1 MYADDLIRMASTF
14 HYLTGHSLTLCLVVG
29 QVVGTEQ
36 PMGSLRCS
44 TILKLVVLVKVAV
57 SREIVLTV
65 AKTD

>member
-1 MYADDLIRMASTF
+1 M
-14 HYLTGHSLTLCLVVG
+14 
-29 QVVGTEQ
+29 VGTEQ

-57 SREIVLTV
+57 IREIVLTV